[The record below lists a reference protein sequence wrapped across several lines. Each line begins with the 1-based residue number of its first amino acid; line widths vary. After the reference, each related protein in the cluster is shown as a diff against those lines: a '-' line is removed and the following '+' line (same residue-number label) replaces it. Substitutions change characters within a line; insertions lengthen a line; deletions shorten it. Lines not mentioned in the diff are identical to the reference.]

1 MSPEELIGRASPAP
15 TGPNADDPSEVSTF
29 AFVDLA
35 GFTALTEAHG
45 DRHAADLAADFAARI
60 GEIAGE
66 HGGQPVKAMG
76 DAVLLRDPSAAS
88 AVGTALA
95 IDEREGRRTGVPSIR
110 IGMHTGGAV
119 ERSGDWFG
127 SAVNLAARVAAVAA
141 GGEIVLTAA
150 TRDAVGPLETADY
163 QALGARSFK
172 NVREPVRL
180 FRVVPR
186 GTVGGRLD
194 IDPVC
199 HMVLGEDREIGSLT
213 YHGRRFR
220 FCSLECARQFASD
233 PELFVDDR

>member
-1 MSPEELIGRASPAP
+1 MMVEGSASSPRGSE
-15 TGPNADDPSEVSTF
+15 GPSSVNTFTF
-29 AFVDLA
+29 ADLA

-45 DRHAADLAADFAARI
+45 DQHAADLAGHFAAGMR
-60 GEIAGE
+60 EIASE
-66 HGGQPVKAMG
+66 HGGEAVKAIG
-76 DAVLLRDPSAAS
+76 DAVMLRNSSARS
-88 AVGTALA
+88 AVITALA
-95 IDEREGRRTGVPSIR
+95 IDEHEGRATGVPAIR

-119 ERSGDWFG
+119 ERGGDWFG

-150 TRDAVGPLETADY
+150 THDAIGPLETVEY
-163 QALGARSFK
+163 EALGARNFK

-186 GTVGGRLD
+186 GRARGRLD

-199 HMVLGEDREIGSLT
+199 QMALGEGREVGSLV

-220 FCSLECARQFASD
+220 FCSLECARQFAAD
-233 PELFVDDR
+233 PELFVGGR

>member
-1 MSPEELIGRASPAP
+1 MIARDGAASPP
-15 TGPNADDPSEVSTF
+15 RGRDDPSQVSTF
-29 AFVDLA
+29 TFADLA

-66 HGGQPVKAMG
+66 HGGQAVKAIG
-76 DAVLLRDPSAAS
+76 DAVLLRDSSAAS
-88 AVGTALA
+88 AVATALA
-95 IDEREGRRTGVPSIR
+95 IDEREGRRTGAPAIR

-119 ERSGDWFG
+119 ERDGDWFG
-127 SAVNLAARVAAVAA
+127 STVNLAARVAAVAA
-141 GGEIVLTAA
+141 GGEVVLTAA

-186 GTVGGRLD
+186 GLVGGRLD

-233 PELFVDDR
+233 PERFVDDR